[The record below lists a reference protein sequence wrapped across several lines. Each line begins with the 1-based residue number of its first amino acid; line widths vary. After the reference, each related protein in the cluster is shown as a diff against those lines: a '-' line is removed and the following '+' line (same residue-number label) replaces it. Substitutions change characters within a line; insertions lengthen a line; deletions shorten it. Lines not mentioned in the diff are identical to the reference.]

1 MKIFEK
7 ILCPIDFSQNS
18 VKALQWTE
26 YLANKF
32 QSEVMILHVME
43 LYPVGIMTDVG
54 IDYDRYYKT
63 LNTNFDEF
71 LAPIRIKYEK
81 MISTGDPANK
91 IAALASGLHASLVV
105 MGTRGMLG
113 TAHKL
118 LGSTSESVM
127 RTSSV
132 PVFSV
137 SPHCR
142 LPRVTEEHNVLVP
155 LSSLYRPPKRTI
167 RFRKLIRELQCS
179 PTFLHVIDYQDEMFN
194 ASFDANPFLVAT
206 HETKEKVAQLA
217 KIGAMLHK
225 NGSLAES
232 HIQFGNVAT
241 EILKELETNKY
252 DYLLLEAKKKNL
264 LTRFVETNAYKVISQ
279 AAVPVITVTTD

>member
-26 YLANKF
+26 YLANKY

-43 LYPVGIMTDVG
+43 VYPVGMMSDVG
-54 IDYDRYYKT
+54 IDYDRYYAT
-63 LNTNFDEF
+63 VNTSFNEF
-71 LAPIRIKYEK
+71 LAPLRIKYEK

-91 IAALASGLHASLVV
+91 IAALASGLHASLIA

-118 LGSTSESVM
+118 LGSSSESVM

-137 SPHCR
+137 SPHCCS
-142 LPRVTEEHNVLVP
+142 PGVAQEHNVLVP
-155 LSSLYRPPKRTI
+155 LSSLYRPPKRAI
-167 RFRKLIRELQCS
+167 RLRKIIRELECS
-179 PTFLHVIDYQDEMFN
+179 PTFLHVIDYRDEMFN

-206 HETKEKVAQLA
+206 HETKEKVDQLA
-217 KIGAMLHK
+217 RIGAVLHK
-225 NGSLAES
+225 NGSIPES

-279 AAVPVITVTTD
+279 AAVPVLTVKTE